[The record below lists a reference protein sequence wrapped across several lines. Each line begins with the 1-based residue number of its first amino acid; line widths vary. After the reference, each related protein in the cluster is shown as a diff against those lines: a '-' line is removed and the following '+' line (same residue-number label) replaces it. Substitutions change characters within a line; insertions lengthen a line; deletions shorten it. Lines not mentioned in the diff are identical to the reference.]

1 MVFIYFAPVMQRIYI
16 PILVSLVT
24 VLFSCES
31 KDNKE
36 EVSTLIEAKR
46 AEVAPDK
53 RVALWDLRFENDSLK
68 GETNQPEAL
77 KELIEELNSQQ
88 INFTDA
94 VLRLPDAELGEK
106 TKALVTISVA
116 NIRSEP
122 KHSAELA
129 TQALMGTPLNVLKE
143 DDGWF
148 LVQTPDGYLSWV
160 DRAGIHLMTEAEL
173 EHWFREP
180 KVVITA
186 LTGYVWKSTDK
197 SEMVSDLV
205 AGDIMTIAEESKD
218 QLKVN
223 LPDGRQGWISSSDA
237 QDWESWIASRNTTPE
252 ALITTAKQMMGT
264 PYLWGGTSIKGVDCS
279 GFTKTIFYLN
289 GQIIPRDASQQ
300 INEGDL
306 VDTDKNW
313 DKLQVG
319 DLLFFGVKETPEKKE
334 RVVHVGMWI
343 GNGEFIHS
351 RGLVRISSFDPENP
365 NYDEYELGRYLRTKR
380 IVNVPSEHILSV
392 SELLTNN

>member
-1 MVFIYFAPVMQRIYI
+1 
-16 PILVSLVT
+16 
-24 VLFSCES
+24 
-31 KDNKE
+31 
-36 EVSTLIEAKR
+36 
-46 AEVAPDK
+46 
-53 RVALWDLRFENDSLK
+53 
-68 GETNQPEAL
+68 
-77 KELIEELNSQQ
+77 
-88 INFTDA
+88 
-94 VLRLPDAELGEK
+94 
-106 TKALVTISVA
+106 
-116 NIRSEP
+116 
-122 KHSAELA
+122 
-129 TQALMGTPLNVLKE
+129 MGTPLNVLKE

-160 DRAGIHLMTEAEL
+160 DRAGIHLMTEEEL
-173 EHWFREP
+173 ERWFREP
-180 KVVITA
+180 KVVFTSLI
-186 LTGYVWKSTDK
+186 GYVWKTEDQ

-205 AGDIMTIAEESKD
+205 AGDILTIAEETKD

-223 LPDGRQGWISSSDA
+223 LPDGRQGWISASDA
-237 QDWESWIASRNTTPE
+237 EDWESWIASRNTSPE

-279 GFTKTIFYLN
+279 GFTKTIYYLN

-300 INEGDL
+300 INEGEL
-306 VDTDKNW
+306 VDADKNW

-319 DLLFFGVKETPEKKE
+319 DLLFFGVKGTPEKKE

-380 IVNVPSEHILSV
+380 IVNVPSEHVLSV

>member
-1 MVFIYFAPVMQRIYI
+1 MVSLYFALAMKRIYI
-16 PILVSLVT
+16 PILVSLIT
-24 VLFSCES
+24 ILFSCKSE
-31 KDNKE
+31 DNNE
-36 EVSTLIEAKR
+36 QVSNLIEAKR

-53 RVALWDLRFENDSLK
+53 RVALWDLTFENDSLK
-68 GETNQPEAL
+68 GETDQSDALEA
-77 KELIEELNSQQ
+77 LIEELKAQQ

-94 VLRLPDAELGEK
+94 VVRLPDATLGEK

-116 NIRSEP
+116 NIRSNP

-143 DDGWF
+143 DSGWF

-160 DRAGIHLMTEAEL
+160 DIAGIHLMTVAEL
-173 EHWFREP
+173 AHWFKAP
-180 KVVITA
+180 KVVFTA
-186 LTGYVWKSTDK
+186 LTGYVWQSVDQT
-197 SEMVSDLV
+197 EMVSDLV
-205 AGDIMTIAEESKD
+205 AGDILTILDESKD
-218 QLKVN
+218 NFKVS
-223 LPDGRQGWISSSDA
+223 LPDGREGWISA
-237 QDWESWIASRNTTPE
+237 KEATDWESWIASRNTTPE
-252 ALITTAKQMMGT
+252 ALISTAKQMMGT

-279 GFTKTIFYLN
+279 GFTKTIYYLN

-300 INEGDL
+300 INEGELIDA
-306 VDTDKNW
+306 DKNW

-319 DLLFFGVKETPEKKE
+319 DLLFFGVKGTPEKKE

-351 RGLVRISSFDPENP
+351 RGLVRISSFDPANP

-380 IVNVPSEHILSV
+380 IVNVPSEHVLSV
-392 SELLTNN
+392 SELLTNK